1 MGDLAALEPDQ
12 LGARLGPAAV
22 RLWEQATGQA
32 TRLLRLVRPTEVFVE
47 QIEFDYEIETAEPL
61 LFVLRRFL
69 EQLTLR
75 LGALY
80 LVAQEMTFRLTFADK
95 SHYEHRFHIPDPTN
109 SVEILFRLLQTHL
122 ETFRAEHPIVAVSL
136 ATDVSQPA
144 RQQFHLFETP
154 LRDPSRL
161 HETLTR
167 LTGLLGRERVGTPVL
182 EDSHR
187 PDAFHLEAFSWELPV
202 APNEP
207 AKMIGPAL
215 RRLRAGSSPA
225 LRRWSPGRDRIA
237 LREIGGM
244 QKNGSARSGIC
255 SWRMVEFAA
264 ARKTETAGG
273 WREFMTDDR
282 SFEALRSRSVARRA
296 ESGTPL
302 LNDFNAAMSYVELH
316 ACSAFSFLRGASF
329 PEQLAE
335 RAAELGLPAVA
346 LLDRNGVYGAQ
357 RFSVAC
363 REHGVRPIIGSDLTM
378 EDGAILPVL
387 VENRTGYRN
396 LCSLLTQAHLR
407 SEKGKLSGPLR

>member
-1 MGDLAALEPDQ
+1 VSSKQPTKQTSLHAAERAKELSRIIPILHKWGIHTLGDLAALQPDQ

-75 LGALY
+75 LSALY
-80 LVAQEMTFRLTFADK
+80 LVAQEMTFRLTFVDQ

-136 ATDVSQPA
+136 AVDTSQPA

-187 PDAFHLEAFSWELPV
+187 ADAFHLEAFSWELPV
-202 APNEP
+202 VPNEP
-207 AKMIGPAL
+207 AKMIGPVL
-215 RRLRAGSSPA
+215 RRWRAGSSSA
-225 LRRWSPGRDRIA
+225 L
-237 LREIGGM
+237 
-244 QKNGSARSGIC
+244 
-255 SWRMVEFAA
+255 AA
-264 ARKTETAGG
+264 VV
-273 WREFMTDDR
+273 
-282 SFEALRSRSVARRA
+282 VARQGPYRT
-296 ESGTPL
+296 SGDWWDAKKWERTEWDL
-302 LNDFNAAMSYVELH
+302 
-316 ACSAFSFLRGASF
+316 
-329 PEQLAE
+329 QLADGVVCRCQE
-335 RAAELGLPAVA
+335 RG
-346 LLDRNGVYGAQ
+346 DRWI
-357 RFSVAC
+357 
-363 REHGVRPIIGSDLTM
+363 REGIYD
-378 EDGAILPVL
+378 
-387 VENRTGYRN
+387 
-396 LCSLLTQAHLR
+396 
-407 SEKGKLSGPLR
+407 